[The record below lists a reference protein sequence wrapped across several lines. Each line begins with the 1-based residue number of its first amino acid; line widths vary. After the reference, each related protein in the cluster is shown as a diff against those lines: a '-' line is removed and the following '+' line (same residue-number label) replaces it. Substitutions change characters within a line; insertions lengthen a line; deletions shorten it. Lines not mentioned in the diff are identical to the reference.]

1 MCTVWVLFTRAFS
14 PYSDIIKQDDKK
26 GSRCSKVNMFV
37 WLRIM
42 TSLIAIFAKST
53 LSSKWF
59 NPGEKI
65 YSANAT
71 TPLQTKGDHCLSV
84 TRFQLSISKLKLKS
98 ELAGLDLSW
107 IRRPPYQTHLRPSQR
122 LRCLADALS
131 SLDSIHPAP
140 TAILMCDPNTRVTWS
155 LYRTSSVLPR
165 KLKPHSWHRIR
176 FIFLPALS
184 TEKGRWASTTF
195 SYRRHHQHQSCQAK
209 FINLHHHQ
217 WTWSTLSLCVR
228 LKPSFLK
235 PTLCKM
241 WSILSRGKDIGKC
254 L

>member
-14 PYSDIIKQDDKK
+14 PYSNIIKQDDKK
-26 GSRCSKVNMFV
+26 GSRCSKVNTFV

-53 LSSKWF
+53 LSRSRRKDLF
-59 NPGEKI
+59 GERNYTLADKGR
-65 YSANAT
+65 
-71 TPLQTKGDHCLSV
+71 PLSIWETRL

-131 SLDSIHPAP
+131 SLDNIHPAP